1 MIVVSNTGPLI
12 ALAKLDHMHVLDQMV
27 PDGVFIPE
35 AVQRELWA
43 KAGFEAD
50 ALEAALNGFIQMRKV
65 EQVPEPVR
73 FVTQALDKGEQQ
85 VVRLAASITEPKLVL
100 LDDYAGRKVAKQL
113 NLDMTGTAGLLV
125 RAKKNGLIPAVMP
138 LLEALRKHGYW
149 LSDELMIHV
158 RGLVRE

>member
-1 MIVVSNTGPLI
+1 
-12 ALAKLDHMHVLDQMV
+12 MV
-27 PDGVFIPE
+27 Y
-35 AVQRELWA
+35 LS
-43 KAGFEAD
+43 
-50 ALEAALNGFIQMRKV
+50 RK
-65 EQVPEPVR
+65 
-73 FVTQALDKGEQQ
+73 
-85 VVRLAASITEPKLVL
+85 PKLVL